1 MAAFGWAETYH
12 RNARRKSVFHAAA
25 ALCDISLSAAADHA
39 CTCARRYR
47 PNRCIGMAPRMS
59 TPFCRSWEKAGRPCP
74 AKSKKIPRH
83 DRQHDNNL
91 RSGGDARPARSGAR
105 LASCQ
110 PGLAAQPSQAFNL
123 KFRLTLMRF
132 ICRWAPHFDGP
143 VVRVTEFY
151 ALYPTNSDST
161 ATKSRRSTGARF
173 RRLMLLLANWGGA

>member
-12 RNARRKSVFHAAA
+12 RNTRRKSVFHAAA

-39 CTCARRYR
+39 MHRR
-47 PNRCIGMAPRMS
+47 APM
-59 TPFCRSWEKAGRPCP
+59 PAEQVHWDGAKDKDAVLPIMGRPGDL
-74 AKSKKIPRH
+74 AQRNRKR
-83 DRQHDNNL
+83 L
-91 RSGGDARPARSGAR
+91 RGTTASTITTYGAEETFGLQGVEAR

-110 PGLAAQPSQAFNL
+110 PGLAAQPSQVFNL

-151 ALYPTNSDST
+151 PLYPTNSDT
-161 ATKSRRSTGARF
+161 TRR
-173 RRLMLLLANWGGA
+173 